1 MSSTHCLGPN
11 PHCPCYLL
19 DGFVSSSISRPSCC
33 SCCNLF
39 SSSSTCNSPAAARY
53 RHLLLLC
60 NNTVSGIQRVESSII
75 SRDVCVKPNTECCKA
90 GPSTET
96 CHDEFTHA
104 RSRRGNAWRCAKIPG
119 SMRKQVVQLRVYC
132 GHFVRALRELCVKMR
147 AQRAKRAQTRLH
159 ATFTP
164 RCVPQKWHAL
174 PRSTACHCRDKMRA
188 SVNVA
193 LFSSHYLWHTVGAQ
207 IMGHTGRYSVCHLHC
222 KSLFIVKHQVT
233 FTDIITLALRCLA
246 MSVWESLQQ

>member
-104 RSRRGNAWRCAKIPG
+104 RSRRGNAWRCAKIAG
-119 SMRKQVVQLRVYC
+119 SMRTQVVPLRVYC
-132 GHFVRALRELCVKMR
+132 GHFVRALREPCVCVYSARTGRK
-147 AQRAKRAQTRLH
+147 H
-159 ATFTP
+159 VFTP
-164 RCVPQKWHAL
+164 RSRHA
-174 PRSTACHCRDKMRA
+174 ACHR
-188 SVNVA
+188 SGT
-193 LFSSHYLWHTVGAQ
+193 HYHE
-207 IMGHTGRYSVCHLHC
+207 
-222 KSLFIVKHQVT
+222 
-233 FTDIITLALRCLA
+233 ALRAIAGTKCVQVS
-246 MSVWESLQQ
+246 M

>member
-19 DGFVSSSISRPSCC
+19 DGYVSSSVSRPSCC

-39 SSSSTCNSPAAARY
+39 SSSSSSRCSSPAAARY

-60 NNTVSGIQRVESSII
+60 NNTVSGIQRVKSSII
-75 SRDVCVKPNTECCKA
+75 SRDVC
-90 GPSTET
+90 ET
-96 CHDEFTHA
+96 KYWVLQSEA
-104 RSRRGNAWRCAKIPG
+104 EYRNMSRRIHACAKSSGQCVEVRKDSGKYAYTSRSIACLLR
-119 SMRKQVVQLRVYC
+119 SFCSRIAWTVRMRVQ
-132 GHFVRALRELCVKMR
+132 RANR
-147 AQRAKRAQTRLH
+147 AQIRLH